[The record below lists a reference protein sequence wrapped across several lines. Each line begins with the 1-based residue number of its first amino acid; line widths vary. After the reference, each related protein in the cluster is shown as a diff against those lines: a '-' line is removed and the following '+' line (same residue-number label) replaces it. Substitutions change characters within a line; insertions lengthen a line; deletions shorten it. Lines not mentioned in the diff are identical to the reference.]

1 MSKIYVN
8 HLMQIDF
15 SVENESIY
23 LEPMCVYLCSIQNEI
38 PVPIIKALLFNIS
51 VNI

>member
-1 MSKIYVN
+1 MYFNKYIN
-8 HLMQIDF
+8 IHC

-23 LEPMCVYLCSIQNEI
+23 LEPMCVYLSSVETKI
-38 PVPIIKALLFNIS
+38 PVPIIKAVLFNIS